1 MVAQVL
7 PGRTVRRGRG
17 DGAGAGW
24 HTCTRPAPLLALVTL
39 AMTGC
44 APFPV
49 QELPPPDAREPAPE
63 IEPTLRQ
70 PQVLPPPEATP
81 EPRAVPQQL
90 PQPEPEAAPSYHPAG
105 EALVEQARREAMLGN
120 AAAAGSTLERALRID
135 SANPWIWIELGYLRL
150 EAGQQAA
157 AESMARKA
165 LSLANVDRKAREAAT
180 RLLQQSGAPR

>member
-1 MVAQVL
+1 LFALLGFAVA
-7 PGRTVRRGRG
+7 
-17 DGAGAGW
+17 
-24 HTCTRPAPLLALVTL
+24 
-39 AMTGC
+39 GC

-49 QELPPPDAREPAPE
+49 QEVPPPDVREPAPE

-81 EPRAVPQQL
+81 EPRGAPQPL
-90 PQPEPEAAPSYHPAG
+90 PQPEPDIAPSYHPAG

-150 EAGQQAA
+150 EAGQAAA

-165 LSLANVDRKAREAAT
+165 LSLASVDRKAREAAT
-180 RLLQQSGAPR
+180 RLLQQSGAGR

>member
-1 MVAQVL
+1 L
-7 PGRTVRRGRG
+7 RP
-17 DGAGAGW
+17 
-24 HTCTRPAPLLALVTL
+24 RPAPAAPLALLALLGV
-39 AMTGC
+39 AMAGC

-49 QELPPPDAREPAPE
+49 QQVPPPDVREPAPA
-63 IEPTLRQ
+63 IEPAMRQ

-81 EPRAVPQQL
+81 EPRAAPQPL
-90 PQPEPEAAPSYHPAG
+90 PQPEPDVAPSYHPAG

-150 EAGQQAA
+150 EAGQDAA

-165 LSLANVDRKAREAAT
+165 LSLASVDRKAREAAT
-180 RLLQQSGAPR
+180 RLLQQSGAGR